1 MKLGR
6 NDPCHCER
14 GRKYKHCHY
23 NEDRTAEAQAL
34 KEAAEEAVQN
44 TAEAGSGE
52 EGAGTQDAAR
62 EAAERAAATGRR
74 DHSGSR
80 FMRNSAAGGGAKS
93 SGKGPALTPRAT
105 RGAQRGS

>member
-6 NDPCHCER
+6 NDPCHCGS

-23 NEDRTAEAQAL
+23 NDDRAAEAQVL
-34 KEAAEEAVQN
+34 KEAAEEA
-44 TAEAGSGE
+44 
-52 EGAGTQDAAR
+52 TQDAPESAAAEEATPQDTAR
-62 EAAERAAATGRR
+62 AAAERAAATGRR

-80 FMRNSAAGGGAKS
+80 FMRNSASGSGAKAG
-93 SGKGPALTPRAT
+93 GKGPGTTPRAT